1 MKNPFKK
8 RDDSFASNSWGG
20 VIKSVRGKE
29 RKRLWLLRAR
39 WRWITALVLIVL
51 LAVGG
56 YGVYLYYHLQGEI
69 QVPIPNVDSQD
80 DDEEPFNVLLVGS
93 DSRAGLTEE
102 EKESFGADDKTA
114 EGPVTGERADTLI
127 LAHIDPETNR
137 ITMVQ
142 FPRDLYVPI
151 AGGEENKINSALQGS
166 DGRTTL
172 VQTVKDLTGLPVN
185 NYAQVNIAGFRNL
198 VDAINGVKI
207 CITEPIPFDE
217 QTGIEVTEEELP
229 VVEFDGERALRFV
242 RSRNFPTGDF
252 QRIQNQQKFLSA
264 AIGKI
269 TSVGTFLNLGRFRRL
284 YSAAQDNVKT
294 DDETGLMELYDILK
308 NFQTFNPDDYEAYT
322 VPNLGATTTE
332 GGVSIVP
339 PDLATMEVMFEAI
352 GDNESPAEA
361 DGVPDVEVSTISVGV
376 YNGTFE
382 DGVASA
388 AAEELTAATTVQG
401 EIVNVVEVT
410 NADRFNYRR
419 TVVRYD
425 DGEEGAEE
433 KAQLIAA
440 ALPEARLK
448 VGDTS
453 SADVEVIVGKR
464 SFVAEKIVQI
474 RPIDLP
480 PPGTQPEECRR
491 ELG

>member
-1 MKNPFKK
+1 MRNPFKK
-8 RDDSFASNSWGG
+8 RDDPFASNSWGG

-51 LAVGG
+51 LSIGG

-80 DDEEPFNVLLVGS
+80 DDEQPFNVLLVGS

-102 EKESFGADDKTA
+102 EKESFGADDETA

-127 LAHIDPETNR
+127 LARVDPQTNR

-151 AGGEENKINSALQGS
+151 AGAGENKINSALQGK

-172 VQTVKDLTGLPVN
+172 VQTVRDLTGLPVN

-207 CITEPIPFDE
+207 CITEPIPFDDA
-217 QTGIEVTEEELP
+217 TGIEVTEEELP

-242 RSRNFPTGDF
+242 RSRTVGGDF
-252 QRIQNQQKFLSA
+252 ERIQNQQKFLSA
-264 AIGKI
+264 AIGKV
-269 TSVGTFLNLGRFRRL
+269 TSVGTFLNLGRFRGL

-308 NFQTFNPDDYEAYT
+308 NFQSFNPENYEAYT
-322 VPNLGATTTE
+322 APNLGIGRNEA
-332 GGVSIVP
+332 GSVVL

-361 DGVPDVEVSTISVGV
+361 DGVPDIEVSTIDVGV

-382 DGVASA
+382 EDVASA
-388 AAEELTAATTVQG
+388 AAEELKAATTVQG
-401 EIVNVVEVT
+401 EMVNVVEIA
-410 NADRFNYRR
+410 NADRFNYKQ
-419 TVVRYD
+419 TVIRYD
-425 DGEEGAEE
+425 DREEGAEE
-433 KAQLIAA
+433 KAELIAA

-448 VGDTS
+448 AGDTKA
-453 SADVEVIVGKR
+453 ADVEVIVGKR
-464 SFVAEKIVQI
+464 SFVATKIVQI
-474 RPIDLP
+474 QPIDLP